1 MTSKSNQAAP
11 ATPRPNLDALYKPV
25 GINAVTAAAMCCKTP
40 KTVKNGTANK

>member
-25 GINAVTAAAMCCKTP
+25 GIKSINAAALC
-40 KTVKNGTANK
+40 NKGAIKAASGSGK

>member
-25 GINAVTAAAMCCKTP
+25 GIKSINAAALCSKGA
-40 KTVKNGTANK
+40 VKAASGSGK